1 MKIDDKERK
10 IKLAIEEI
18 IGIKSDKQDFSY
30 DKDKNFSEFK
40 IIIKDGKGNEITK
53 VQNLKDFEDVL
64 LSVDKNIILRYAKRN
79 EFSNWLRN
87 LGKVELADKCI
98 SIEQEVDDGEKLRKK
113 MMDILE
119 EYRYSTNLASVA
131 NFQRTDNGTHI
142 KLSCIG
148 KGSFGGKAR
157 GVAFLAKIL
166 SKYVTDDMFPGLRIT
181 IPRSIVLSTDV
192 FDSYIQQN
200 DLLKL
205 DFSNL
210 SDERITSK
218 FVAASLPA
226 TIIGDLRSFI
236 KNTKKPLIVRSSS
249 LLEDSLLQP
258 FAGIYASM
266 LLPNESWETDF
277 KFQEVCNAIKYVY
290 ASTYFEKA
298 RTYIK
303 STPKNI
309 NDEKMAVLLQ
319 EVVGNKHG
327 DYFYPTISGVA
338 KSYNYYPSGP
348 CKPEDG
354 IVYLAL
360 GLGKAIVDGGSS
372 YCFCP
377 KIPKAPLFGTPKD
390 FMKYSQKNYYA
401 LKLTSVYTIVNKNE
415 ETSLEKLDV
424 DIAKKHG
431 VLDKVV
437 STYFYKD
444 DRFYPGIYDEGAL
457 VIDFGPIVIDNAIP
471 LAKALKLLLRVGEL
485 ALGYPVE
492 IEFAVNF
499 SRDESESAELIIL
512 QIRSMIPPGKY
523 QEVNIENIDINN
535 ALCYSEN
542 ALGNGII
549 DNINDIVYIKSE
561 SFHMSNSNRAVS
573 QIRKM
578 NTKLMEAGK
587 PYMLIGPG
595 RWGSADPWLGIPI
608 IWSDIAGVKVIME
621 TPYKERSID
630 PSQGSHFFHDMISSQ
645 VGYVITKKDKGNI
658 DWKWL
663 DSLTVIEE
671 TEDVKHVKTSS
682 ELEVRIDGKH
692 GKAIIKEK
700 LMTDN
705 KKKQKNKWKMENE

>member
-1 MKIDDKERK
+1 MKINDKEKK
-10 IKLAIEEI
+10 IKSAIEEI
-18 IGIKSDKQDFSY
+18 IGIKSDKQNFSY

-40 IIIKDGKGNEITK
+40 IIIKDGKGKELAK

-64 LSVDKNIILRYAKRN
+64 LSVDKNIILNYAKRN
-79 EFSNWLRN
+79 EFSKWLRN
-87 LGKVELADKCI
+87 LGEVELADKCI
-98 SIEQEVDDGEKLRKK
+98 SIEREVDEGEKLRKK
-113 MMDILE
+113 MIDIME

-131 NFQRTDNGTHI
+131 SFQRIDDGTHI

-192 FDSYIQQN
+192 FDSFIDHN

-205 DFSNL
+205 DISHL
-210 SDERITSK
+210 SDERIAAN
-218 FVAASLPA
+218 FVDASLPA

-236 KNTKKPLIVRSSS
+236 RNTRRPLIVRSSS

-266 LLPNESWETDF
+266 LLPNETWETDLR
-277 KFQEVCNAIKYVY
+277 FQEICNAIKYVY

-354 IVYLAL
+354 IAYLAL

-377 KIPKAPLFGTPKD
+377 ERPKAPLFGTPKD
-390 FMKYSQKNYYA
+390 FMKYSQTSFYA
-401 LKLTSVYTIVNKNE
+401 LKLPSVYTTVNKNE

-424 DIAKKHG
+424 DVAGKHG
-431 VLDKVV
+431 VLDKVA

-444 DRFYPGIYDEGAL
+444 DHLYSGLYDEGAL
-457 VIDFGPIVIDNAIP
+457 VIDFGPIVIDNALP

-499 SRDESESAELIIL
+499 SKEESEPAELIIL
-512 QIRSMIPPGKY
+512 QIRSMIPPDKY
-523 QEVNIENIDINN
+523 QEVNIENIDVNN
-535 ALCYSEN
+535 ILCYSEN

-549 DNINDIVYIKSE
+549 DNIKDIVYIKSE

-573 QIRKM
+573 QIRKI

-608 IWSDIAGVKVIME
+608 IWSDIAGVKVIIE
-621 TPYKERSID
+621 TPYKERPID

-658 DWKWL
+658 DWNWL

-671 TEDVKHVKTSS
+671 TEDVKHVKTHS
-682 ELEVRIDGKH
+682 ELEVRIDGKR

-700 LMTDN
+700 LMMDN
-705 KKKQKNKWKMENE
+705 KIKAKK

>member
-1 MKIDDKERK
+1 MNINDKEKK
-10 IKLAIEEI
+10 IKLSIEEI
-18 IGIKSDKQDFSY
+18 TGIKSNHQDVYY
-30 DKDKNFSEFK
+30 DKDKDFSEFK
-40 IIIKDGKGNEITK
+40 IIIKDGEGKELAK
-53 VQNLKDFEDVL
+53 VQNLKDFEDAL
-64 LSVDKNIILRYAKRN
+64 LSVDKNIILKYAKRN
-79 EFSNWLRN
+79 EFSKWLKN
-87 LGKVELADKCI
+87 TGEVELADKCI
-98 SIEQEVDDGEKLRKK
+98 SIERKVDEGEKLQKK
-113 MMDILE
+113 MIDIME
-119 EYRYSTNLASVA
+119 EYRYSINQASVTS
-131 NFQRTDNGTHI
+131 FQRTGNKNHI
-142 KLSCIG
+142 KLSHIG
-148 KGSFGGKAR
+148 SGSFGGKAR

-166 SKYVTDDMFPGLRIT
+166 SKYVTDDMLSGLRIT

-192 FDSYIQQN
+192 FDSFIEHN
-200 DLLKL
+200 DLSNL
-205 DFSNL
+205 DFSHL
-210 SDERITSK
+210 SDERIASK
-218 FVAASLPA
+218 FMDASIPA
-226 TIIGDLRSFI
+226 TVIGDLRSFI
-236 KNTKKPLIVRSSS
+236 KSTRRPLIVRSSS

-266 LLPNESWETDF
+266 LLPNESWETELR
-277 KFQEVCNAIKYVY
+277 FQEVCNAIKYVY

-309 NDEKMAVLLQ
+309 DDEKMAVLLQ
-319 EVVGNKHG
+319 EVVGNKH
-327 DYFYPTISGVA
+327 DNYFYPTISGVA

-354 IVYLAL
+354 IAYLAL

-377 KIPKAPLFGTPKD
+377 ERPKAPLFGTPKD

-401 LKLTSVYTIVNKNE
+401 LRLTSAYTIVNKNE

-431 VLDKVV
+431 VLDKVA
-437 STYFYKD
+437 STYLHRD
-444 DRFYPGIYDEGAL
+444 DSLYPGLYDEGAI
-457 VIDFGPIVIDNAIP
+457 VIDFGPIVNYDEIP

-499 SRDESESAELIIL
+499 SRDESEPAELIIL
-512 QIRSMIPPGKY
+512 QIRSMIPPDKY
-523 QEVNIENIDINN
+523 QEVNIENIDIDKV
-535 ALCYSEN
+535 LCYSEN

-549 DNINDIVYIKSE
+549 SSIKDIVYIKSE

-578 NTKLMEAGK
+578 NTKLMDAGK

-608 IWSDIAGVKVIME
+608 IWSDIAGVKVIVE
-621 TPYKERSID
+621 TPYKERPID

-645 VGYVITKKDKGNI
+645 VGYLITKKDKGNI

-682 ELEVRIDGKH
+682 ELEMRIDGKR

-705 KKKQKNKWKMENE
+705 KIKAKK

>member
-1 MKIDDKERK
+1 MNINDKEKK

-18 IGIKSDKQDFSY
+18 TGVKSENNQDFNY
-30 DKDKNFSEFK
+30 AKDNNFDGSE
-40 IIIKDGKGNEITK
+40 IIIKDDKGRELAK
-53 VQNLKDFEDVL
+53 VQSLKDFEEVL
-64 LSVDKNIILRYAKRN
+64 LSVDKNIILNYAKRKA
-79 EFSNWLRN
+79 FSKWLKDT
-87 LGKVELADKCI
+87 GEVELADKCI
-98 SIEQEVDDGEKLRKK
+98 LIEQEVEEGEKLRKRLIDV
-113 MMDILE
+113 ME
-119 EYRYSTNLASVA
+119 EYRYSINQESVVS
-131 NFQRTDNGTHI
+131 FQRIDDEKHT

-166 SKYVTDDMFPGLRIT
+166 SKYVTDDMFPGLIIT

-192 FDSYIQQN
+192 FDSFIEHN
-200 DLLKL
+200 DLLNL
-205 DFSNL
+205 DVSRL
-210 SDERITSK
+210 SDERIASK
-218 FVAASLPA
+218 FMDASMPA
-226 TIIGDLRSFI
+226 TVIGDLHSFI
-236 KNTKKPLIVRSSS
+236 RNTRKPLIVRSSS

-266 LLPNESWETDF
+266 LLPNDSWETDF
-277 KFQEVCNAIKYVY
+277 KFQEVCNAIKYVF

-309 NDEKMAVLLQ
+309 DDEKMAVLLQ

-377 KIPKAPLFGTPKD
+377 ERPKTPLFGTPKD
-390 FMKYSQKNYYA
+390 FMKYSQTSYYA
-401 LKLTSVYTIVNKNE
+401 LKLTSVYTIVNRNE

-424 DIAKKHG
+424 DVAKKHS
-431 VLDKVV
+431 VLDKAA

-444 DRFYPGIYDEGAL
+444 DHLYPGLYDDGAI
-457 VIDFGPIVIDNAIP
+457 VIDFAPIVIDNARP

-499 SRDESESAELIIL
+499 SRDESEPAELIIL
-512 QIRSMIPPGKY
+512 QIRSMIPPDKY
-523 QEVNIENIDINN
+523 QEVNIENVDVNKV
-535 ALCYSEN
+535 LCYSKN
-542 ALGNGII
+542 ALGNGVISSI
-549 DNINDIVYIKSE
+549 RDIVYVKSE

-578 NTKLMEAGK
+578 NAKLMEAGK

-608 IWSDIAGVKVIME
+608 IWSDIAGVKVIIE
-621 TPYKERSID
+621 TPYKERPID

-645 VGYVITKKDKGNI
+645 VGYLITKEDKGNI
-658 DWKWL
+658 DWNWL
-663 DSLTVIEE
+663 DSLVVIEE
-671 TEDVKHVKTSS
+671 TEDVKHVKTPS
-682 ELEVRIDGKH
+682 ELEVRIDGKR

-700 LMTDN
+700 LITDN
-705 KKKQKNKWKMENE
+705 KIKTKK

>member
-1 MKIDDKERK
+1 MKINDKERK
-10 IKLAIEEI
+10 IKSAIEEI
-18 IGIKSDKQDFSY
+18 IGVKLDKQGFSY

-40 IIIKDGKGNEITK
+40 IIIKDGKGKELAK
-53 VQNLKDFEDVL
+53 VQSLKDFEDVL
-64 LSVDKNIILRYAKRN
+64 LSVDKNIILNYAKRN
-79 EFSNWLRN
+79 EFSKWLRN
-87 LGKVELADKCI
+87 LGEVELADKCI
-98 SIEQEVDDGEKLRKK
+98 SIEREVDEGEKLRKK
-113 MMDILE
+113 MIDIME
-119 EYRYSTNLASVA
+119 EYRYSINLASVA
-131 NFQRTDNGTHI
+131 SFQRTDNGTHI

-192 FDSYIQQN
+192 FDSFIDHN

-205 DFSNL
+205 DISHL
-210 SDERITSK
+210 SDERIAAN
-218 FVAASLPA
+218 FVDASLPA

-236 KNTKKPLIVRSSS
+236 RNTRRPLIVRSSS

-266 LLPNESWETDF
+266 LLPNETWETDLR
-277 KFQEVCNAIKYVY
+277 FQEICNAIKYVY

-354 IVYLAL
+354 IAYLAL

-377 KIPKAPLFGTPKD
+377 ERPKAPLFGTPKD
-390 FMKYSQKNYYA
+390 FMKYSQTSFYA
-401 LKLTSVYTIVNKNE
+401 LKLPSVYTTVNKNE

-424 DIAKKHG
+424 DVARKHG
-431 VLDKVV
+431 VLDKVA

-444 DRFYPGIYDEGAL
+444 DRLYSGLYDEGAL
-457 VIDFGPIVIDNAIP
+457 VIDFGPIIIDNAVP
-471 LAKALKLLLRVGEL
+471 LAKALKLLLCVGEL

-499 SRDESESAELIIL
+499 SKEESEPAELIIL
-512 QIRSMIPPGKY
+512 QIRSMIPPDKY
-523 QEVNIENIDINN
+523 QEVNIENIDVNN
-535 ALCYSEN
+535 VLCYSEN

-549 DNINDIVYIKSE
+549 DNIKDIVYIKSE

-573 QIRKM
+573 QIRKI

-608 IWSDIAGVKVIME
+608 IWSDIAGVKVIIE
-621 TPYKERSID
+621 TPYKERPID

-658 DWKWL
+658 DWNWL
-663 DSLTVIEE
+663 GSLTVIEE
-671 TEDVKHVKTSS
+671 TEDVKHVKTHS
-682 ELEVRIDGKH
+682 ELEVRIDGKR

-700 LMTDN
+700 LMMDN
-705 KKKQKNKWKMENE
+705 KIKAKK

>member
-1 MKIDDKERK
+1 MNINDKENK
-10 IKLAIEEI
+10 IKLIIEEI
-18 IGIKSDKQDFSY
+18 TGIRSDHQDAHY
-30 DKDKNFSEFK
+30 NKNKNFSEFK
-40 IIIKDGKGNEITK
+40 IIIKDDKGNELAK
-53 VQNLKDFEDVL
+53 VQSLKDFEDVL

-79 EFSNWLRN
+79 EFSKWLKN
-87 LGKVELADKCI
+87 IGNVELADKCI
-98 SIEQEVDDGEKLRKK
+98 SIEQDVDDGEKLRKK

-119 EYRYSTNLASVA
+119 EYRYSANLASVA
-131 NFQRTDNGTHI
+131 SFQRIEDGTHT

-148 KGSFGGKAR
+148 KGSYGGKAR

-192 FDSYIQQN
+192 FDSFIQQN

-205 DFSNL
+205 EFSHL
-210 SDERITSK
+210 SDERIASK
-218 FVAASLPA
+218 FEDTSLPA

-236 KNTKKPLIVRSSS
+236 QNSTSPLIVRSSS
-249 LLEDSLLQP
+249 LLEDSLLLP

-266 LLPNESWETDF
+266 LLPNESWETDLR
-277 KFQEVCNAIKYVY
+277 FQDVCNAIKYVY

-309 NDEKMAVLLQ
+309 NDEKMAVLIQ
-319 EVVGNKHG
+319 EVVGNKH
-327 DYFYPTISGVA
+327 DNYFYPTISGVA

-354 IVYLAL
+354 IAYLAL

-377 KIPKAPLFGTPKD
+377 ERPKAPLFGTPKD

-401 LKLTSVYTIVNKNE
+401 LKLTSAYTIVNKNE

-431 VLDKVV
+431 VLDKVA
-437 STYFYKD
+437 STYLHRD
-444 DRFYPGIYDEGAL
+444 DSLYPGLSDEGAI
-457 VIDFGPIVIDNAIP
+457 VIDFGPVVNYDEIP

-499 SRDESESAELIIL
+499 SRDKSEPAELIIL
-512 QIRSMIPPGKY
+512 QIRSMIPPDKY
-523 QEVNIENIDINN
+523 QEVNIENIDIDKV
-535 ALCYSEN
+535 LCYSEN

-549 DNINDIVYIKSE
+549 SSIKDIVYTKSE

-578 NTKLMEAGK
+578 NTKLMDADK

-608 IWSDIAGVKVIME
+608 I
-621 TPYKERSID
+621 
-630 PSQGSHFFHDMISSQ
+630 HFFHDMISSQ
-645 VGYVITKKDKGNI
+645 VGYLITKKDKGNI

-700 LMTDN
+700 IMTDSKIKA
-705 KKKQKNKWKMENE
+705 KK

>member
-1 MKIDDKERK
+1 MKIDDKEKK

-18 IGIKSDKQDFSY
+18 IGIKSGNRQDFSY
-30 DKDKNFSEFK
+30 DKDKNFSEFG
-40 IIIKDGKGNEITK
+40 IIIKDGKGNELAK

-64 LSVDKNIILRYAKRN
+64 LSVDKNIILNYAKRN
-79 EFSNWLRN
+79 EFSKWLKN
-87 LGKVELADKCI
+87 LGEVELADKCN
-98 SIEQEVDDGEKLRKK
+98 SIEQEVDDGEKLQKK

-119 EYRYSTNLASVA
+119 EYRYSINLASVA
-131 NFQRTDNGTHI
+131 SFQRTDDGAHI
-142 KLSCIG
+142 QLSCIG

-192 FDSYIQQN
+192 FDSFIQQN

-205 DFSNL
+205 DFSRL
-210 SDERITSK
+210 SDERIASK
-218 FVAASLPA
+218 FVDASLPA

-236 KNTKKPLIVRSSS
+236 KNTTKPLIVRSSS

-266 LLPNESWETDF
+266 LLPNESWETDL
-277 KFQEVCNAIKYVY
+277 KFQEICNAIKYVY

-354 IVYLAL
+354 IAYLAL

-377 KIPKAPLFGTPKD
+377 KRPKAPLFGTPKD
-390 FMKYSQKNYYA
+390 FMKYSQTSYYA
-401 LKLTSVYTIVNKNE
+401 LKLTSDYTTVNKSE

-431 VLDKVV
+431 VLNKVA
-437 STYFYKD
+437 STYFYTD
-444 DRFYPGIYDEGAL
+444 DRLYPGLYDEGAL

-499 SRDESESAELIIL
+499 SMNKSEPAELIIL
-512 QIRSMIPPGKY
+512 QIRSMIPPDKY
-523 QEVNIENIDINN
+523 QEVNIENIDIDKV
-535 ALCYSEN
+535 LCYSEN

-549 DNINDIVYIKSE
+549 SSIKDIVYIKSE

-578 NTKLMEAGK
+578 NTKLMDADK

-608 IWSDIAGVKVIME
+608 IWSDIAGVKAIIE
-621 TPYKERSID
+621 TPYEERPID

-645 VGYVITKKDKGNI
+645 VGYLITKKDKGNI

-671 TEDVKHVKTSS
+671 TEDAKHVKTSS

-700 LMTDN
+700 IMTDSKIKA
-705 KKKQKNKWKMENE
+705 KK